1 MMPHLLRQRTVGV
14 AAAGRSYVVQDAGPR
29 TGPGETQIEYPY
41 TLRGIENALTD
52 AAFRSIGGPA
62 QVIKVVSGD
71 QSRVIRRYEH
81 GREMPVTS

>member
-1 MMPHLLRQRTVGV
+1 VVGV
-14 AAAGRSYVVQDAGPR
+14 AAVGRAYVVEDADPR
-29 TGPGETQIEYPY
+29 TGPDVRAQIEYPY

-71 QSRVIRRYEH
+71 HSRVIRRYEH
-81 GREMPVTS
+81 GREVPVTP

>member
-1 MMPHLLRQRTVGV
+1 VVGV
-14 AAAGRSYVVQDAGPR
+14 AAADRAYVVEDAGPR
-29 TGPGETQIEYPY
+29 PAPGNAQIEYPY

-71 QSRVIRRYEH
+71 QSRVIRKYEH
-81 GREMPVTS
+81 GREVPVTP

>member
-1 MMPHLLRQRTVGV
+1 VVGV

-52 AAFRSIGGPA
+52 AVFRSIGGPA